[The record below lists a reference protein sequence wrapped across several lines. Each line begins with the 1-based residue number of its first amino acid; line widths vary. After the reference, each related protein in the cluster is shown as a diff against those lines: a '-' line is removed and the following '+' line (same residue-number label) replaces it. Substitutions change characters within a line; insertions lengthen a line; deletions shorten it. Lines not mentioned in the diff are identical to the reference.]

1 MWFALCISMKMEK
14 IYKKTRKR
22 SSILESFTSAR
33 TLWSVY
39 AKNMMMEWNSI
50 PRPTP
55 NIPVLFYKK
64 IHISYR
70 TFLLQKGLV
79 PILNSINNLQQ
90 QSFLC
95 FGLHWSN
102 LKPTFSVLFFKKQSL
117 NFSNILIDDWIWKH
131 KSKNT
136 Q

>member
-1 MWFALCISMKMEK
+1 MIKLYSVVCFMHKHENGK
-14 IYKKTRKR
+14 KNKKTRKR

-55 NIPVLFYKK
+55 SIPVLFYKK
-64 IHISYR
+64 INSISYR
-70 TFLLQKGLV
+70 TSFLQKRLV
-79 PILNSINNLQQ
+79 PILNSISNLQQ

-95 FGLHWSN
+95 FGLHWLN
-102 LKPTFSVLFFKKQSL
+102 LKPTISVLFFKKQSL
-117 NFSNILIDDWIWKH
+117 NFSNILPED
-131 KSKNT
+131 
-136 Q
+136 